1 MARTGSC
8 HFESVSR
15 QAETVSYGE
24 WQEPVLAIFKCQKL
38 VLAILKLCHM
48 VMVMVMV
55 MAMVMVMVI
64 VLVMTM
70 VKEWQ
75 EPVLAIL

>member
-1 MARTGSC
+1 MSGKNR
-8 HFESVSR
+8 FLPFPN
-15 QAETVSYGE
+15 YGE
-24 WQEPVLAIFKCQKL
+24 WQEPVLAIFKGQKL
-38 VLAILKLCHM
+38 VIAILKLCH
-48 VMVMVMV
+48 MVMVMV

-70 VKEWQ
+70 LKEWQ